1 MPTKAELLQLNKL
14 NFLPGDFLLVKK
26 VGNRKNLDH
35 FCYVSFKSWPVGGF
49 IFSDFREISHSLR
62 FVSFTFFGQKITN
75 VAIVIHKYS
84 QFSCRTMYFRSTQL
98 CSRFGRAERQCENSI
113 DYILKELCKLI
124 DCFKLQQIFVAPNF
138 ALAHMD

>member
-1 MPTKAELLQLNKL
+1 MSILKVDKLGAVFFQNSWRFPTRWYLKIEI
-14 NFLPGDFLLVKK
+14 FLK
-26 VGNRKNLDH
+26 
-35 FCYVSFKSWPVGGF
+35 Y
-49 IFSDFREISHSLR
+49 
-62 FVSFTFFGQKITN
+62 FFGQKITN